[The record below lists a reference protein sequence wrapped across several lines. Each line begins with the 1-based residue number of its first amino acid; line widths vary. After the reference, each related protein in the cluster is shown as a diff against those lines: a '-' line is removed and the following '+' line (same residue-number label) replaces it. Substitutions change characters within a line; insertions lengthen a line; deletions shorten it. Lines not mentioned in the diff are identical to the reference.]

1 MRKRS
6 ILLVAGLF
14 AIVASLVVGPGASAK
29 SERASAG
36 TVVFIHD
43 QEPPNLQGP
52 WVGNNLYATSLVLNN
67 IQYGGQIRDDKGILQ
82 PRLFTGKPKIVKKK
96 PLTIQATYKSSARWS
111 DGRPVTGRDFRA
123 TWQVFTNPQNNVISR
138 SGWEDM
144 AAVTCSG
151 NCKTFKVRFKN
162 QFADWESYVSS
173 GPYPE
178 HIIRGQNMNQM
189 FLNSYPVSSGPWLFD
204 SWQKGVQLTVRKNNR
219 FTAGPKMKLDRLVF
233 RYILDT
239 NARFQALKANEGQ
252 VMEPQPQLQ
261 IADFMR
267 DRSFTVNRK
276 IGFAWEHID
285 FQYGDKGHPALKKK
299 FVREAIIRGM
309 NRNQVAE
316 ALYGTIAPGLKPVQS
331 HIYKPF
337 EKYYKQPFA
346 KYGFNQTK
354 ALQLLRGAGCTGGPS
369 QPTAN
374 NNDIFS
380 CPGVGKLEFRFS
392 TTTGN
397 QLRALTFEIIQRQL
411 KSIGI
416 QLNARFQVAGTLFG
430 TTLPSS
436 DWDLIMFTYVGTPS
450 SPITAKDI
458 WACGGD
464 QNYMNYCN
472 RSASK
477 LMNRVAVTLDEA
489 QRANLWHKAETMMAN
504 DIPSVPVYARPVFV
518 IRKNTVKGPVVNPTT
533 EGSPWN
539 IGVWTA

>member
-6 ILLVAGLF
+6 LLLVAGLV
-14 AIVASLVVGPGASAK
+14 AIVASLVIGPGASAK

-67 IQYGGQIRDDKGILQ
+67 IWYGGQIRDDKGVLQ
-82 PRLFTGKPKIVKKK
+82 PRLFAGKPKIVKRK
-96 PLTIQATYKSSARWS
+96 PLTIQATYKPTARWS

-123 TWQVFTNPQNNVISR
+123 TWQVFVNPQNNVISR
-138 SGWEDM
+138 SGWEDI
-144 AAVTCSG
+144 AAVSG
-151 NCKTFKVRFKN
+151 NGKTFKVRFKN
-162 QFADWESYVSS
+162 QFADWESYVSY
-173 GPYPE
+173 GVYPA
-178 HIIRGQNMNQM
+178 HIIQGQNMNQT
-189 FLNSYPVSSGPWLFD
+189 FLNSVPVSSGPWQFD

-285 FQYGDKGHPALKKK
+285 FQFGDKGHPALKRK

-346 KYGFNQTK
+346 KYGFNQ
-354 ALQLLRGAGCTGGPS
+354 ARAIQLLRGAGCTGGPAR
-369 QPTAN
+369 PTAN

-380 CPGVGKLEFRFS
+380 CPGVGRLEFRFS

-472 RSASK
+472 RPASR
-477 LMNRVAVTLDEA
+477 LMNRVAVTLSES
-489 QRANLWHKAETMMAN
+489 QRASLWHRAETAMAN

-539 IGVWTA
+539 VGVWTA

>member
-6 ILLVAGLF
+6 ILLVAGVF

-67 IQYGGQIRDDKGILQ
+67 IWYGGQIRNAAGNLT
-82 PRLFTGKPKIVKKK
+82 PRLFASKPKIVKKR
-96 PLTIQATYKSSARWS
+96 PLTIQATYKPTARWS

-123 TWQVFTNPQNNVISR
+123 TWQVFINPQNNVISR

-144 AAVTCSG
+144 AAVIGSG
-151 NCKTFKVRFKN
+151 KTFKVRFKN
-162 QFADWESYVSS
+162 QFADWESYVST
-173 GPYPE
+173 GVYPA
-178 HIIRGQNMNQM
+178 HIIQGQNMNQM
-189 FLNSYPVSSGPWLFD
+189 FLNSVPVSSGPWVFD

-285 FQYGDKGHPALKKK
+285 FQFGAQGHAALKKK

-331 HIYKPF
+331 HIFKPF
-337 EKYYKQPFA
+337 EKFYKQPFA

-354 ALQLLRGAGCTGGPS
+354 ALQLLRGGGCTGGPS
-369 QPTAN
+369 RPTAN

-380 CPGVGKLEFRFS
+380 CPGVGRLEFRFS

-472 RSASK
+472 RAASK
-477 LMNRVAVTLDEA
+477 LMNRVAVTLDER
-489 QRANLWHKAETMMAN
+489 QRAALWHRAETQMAN

-539 IGVWTA
+539 VGVWTA

>member
-1 MRKRS
+1 MRRRS
-6 ILLVAGLF
+6 LVLVAGLF

-67 IQYGGQIRDDKGILQ
+67 IWYGGQIRDDKGVLQ
-82 PRLFTGKPKIVKKK
+82 PRLFAGKPKVVKKK
-96 PLTIQATYKSSARWS
+96 PLTIQATFKPTARWS

-123 TWQVFTNPQNNVISR
+123 TWQVFINPQNNVISR
-138 SGWEDM
+138 SGWEDI
-144 AAVTCSG
+144 AAVIG
-151 NCKTFKVRFKN
+151 NGKTFKVRFKN
-162 QFADWESYVSS
+162 QFADWESYVST
-173 GPYPE
+173 GVYPA
-178 HIIRGQNMNQM
+178 HIVQGQNMNQM
-189 FLNSYPVSSGPWLFD
+189 FLNSVPVSSGPWLFD

-267 DRSFTVNRK
+267 DKSFTVNRK

-539 IGVWTA
+539 VGVWTA